1 MVLIC
6 TKNWVWRYLLLL
18 CFVVI
23 GFLVTPSAA
32 GFHPFEYDL
41 IEEQSL
47 EFERADGDGDGLDA
61 LQSSDIET
69 PSTGTESELERKFN
83 AMLKARNLTDQI
95 SSEMIHRQFETVAKQ
110 RKNNRILW
118 LGVNRTRVNERL
130 SQLNTIKLDYKD
142 LFEQKCKCIIK
153 LHLA

>member
-6 TKNWVWRYLLLL
+6 TKNWVWRYLLLF

-32 GFHPFEYDL
+32 GFLPFEYDL

-95 SSEMIHRQFETVAKQ
+95 SSEMIHHQFESVAMQK
-110 RKNNRILW
+110 KNNRIIGM
-118 LGVNRTRVNERL
+118 GVNATLVKERL
-130 SQLNTIKLDYKD
+130 SRLDAIKLAYKD
-142 LFEQKCKCIIK
+142 LFEQKCKCSINI
-153 LHLA
+153 A